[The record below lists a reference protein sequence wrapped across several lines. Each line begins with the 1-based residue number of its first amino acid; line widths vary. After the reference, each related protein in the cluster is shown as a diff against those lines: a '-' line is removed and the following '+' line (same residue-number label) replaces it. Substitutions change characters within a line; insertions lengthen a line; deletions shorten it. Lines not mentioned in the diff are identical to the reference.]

1 MGAAVANTLGL
12 IKVRFAAEA
21 TAEAAINAASIA
33 GEETEAQT
41 QKFAYQFVHTEKN
54 KAEENKKQKNTKT
67 QKPKR
72 GKWRKK
78 LKIARGRDRNE
89 AREQKS

>member
-12 IKVRFAAEA
+12 IKVRLAAEA

-33 GEETEAQT
+33 GKETEAQT

-54 KAEENKKQKNTKT
+54 KAEENKKQKNKKHKN
-67 QKPKR
+67 QKEENGAK
-72 GKWRKK
+72 
-78 LKIARGRDRNE
+78 N
-89 AREQKS
+89 